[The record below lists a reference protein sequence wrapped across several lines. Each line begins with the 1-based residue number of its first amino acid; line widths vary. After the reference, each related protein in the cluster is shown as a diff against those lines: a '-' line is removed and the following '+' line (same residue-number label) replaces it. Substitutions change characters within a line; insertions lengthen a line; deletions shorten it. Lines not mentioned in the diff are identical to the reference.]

1 MARVGSLL
9 WILFLLAALFVGP
22 AVILD
27 LRSVDDS
34 QEPQTLRQALAS
46 EQLRDAPAP
55 LPNLPPGATPPSGQ

>member
-27 LRSVDDS
+27 LRSLDDS

-55 LPNLPPGATPPSGQ
+55 LPSLPTGATPSAAR